1 MFCVAVL
8 LCSGLFLQSAYAEPA
23 ASAGQ
28 QSVEM
33 CIRDRYS
40 YQVFKKGVYRD
51 GTSETGSIVYH
62 VTGAE
67 GVDALTLLINN
78 RACNGAKTI
87 VSISLDLSLIHI

>member
-1 MFCVAVL
+1 MKQ
-8 LCSGLFLQSAYAEPA
+8 GDYE
-23 ASAGQ
+23 
-28 QSVEM
+28 
-33 CIRDRYS
+33 YS

-78 RACNGAKTI
+78 RACNGAK
-87 VSISLDLSLIHI
+87 IHCFDKLGWQYFPRGSDNYSR